1 MDKRDCISLV
11 LDKLSAYRPMAKG
24 LKVLLNQDKLDDKT
38 IQGLIAVFEQSIKEA
53 TDKKQKDKL
62 QSSLDII
69 KKIHSQEDQDRLEI
83 DKDLDQ
89 MLKNI

>member
-11 LDKLSAYRPMAKG
+11 LDKLSAYRPMAKW